1 MLEELL
7 IITGPTAAGKTTAGV
22 AVAEAVGGEVISA
35 DAFAVYRG
43 LDIGTAKPEPALRR
57 RVPHHLV
64 DVAEPARRYSAGEFL
79 RAADAA
85 ILDIRSRGKRP
96 IVVGGTLFYVHALLY
111 GLFPEPPKDPAVR
124 AALEAAWRRDAGEVR
139 GRLESVDPEA
149 AAHIA
154 PADRQRTLRALEVWE
169 VSGRPVSSLWRD
181 HPVDRPRYRFR
192 MLALDPPR
200 QELHATIALRV
211 GNMFSAGLLDEVRG
225 LVTGGVPM
233 GAHALK
239 AIGYRECCSVIRGE
253 LSEEEAGAAT
263 VVATRQLAK
272 RQLTWLR
279 REQGVEWVRGERGGL
294 VAETVSRVEERGG
307 ARTRSAE
314 GWS

>member
-1 MLEELL
+1 M
-7 IITGPTAAGKTTAGV
+7 
-22 AVAEAVGGEVISA
+22 AVAEALGGEVISA

-43 LDIGTAKPEPALRR
+43 LDIGTAKPEPELRE

-64 DVAEPARRYSAGEFL
+64 DVADPRQRYSAGEFL
-79 RAADAA
+79 RDADAA
-85 ILDIRSRGKRP
+85 IRDIRSRGRRP
-96 IVVGGTLFYVHALLY
+96 VVVGGTLFYVHALLY
-111 GLFPEPPKDPAVR
+111 GLFPEPRKDPAVR
-124 AALEAAWRRDAGEVR
+124 AALEAAWRRDPAAVR
-139 GRLESVDPEA
+139 GRLETVDPEA
-149 AAHIA
+149 AVRIA
-154 PADRQRTLRALEVWE
+154 PTDRQRTLRALEVWE

-181 HPVDRPRYRFR
+181 HPVDLPRYRFR
-192 MLALDPPR
+192 MLALDPAR
-200 QELHATIALRV
+200 DELHATIALRV

-225 LVTGGVPM
+225 LVAGGVPM
-233 GAHALK
+233 GTHALK
-239 AIGYRECCSVIRGE
+239 AIGYRECCRVIRGE
-253 LSEEEAGAAT
+253 LPEEEAGPAT

-279 REQGVEWVRGERGGL
+279 REQGVEWVRGQRSGL